1 LHKEQVVF
9 RVVQTVFQMAD
20 NAAARTH
27 AGSGDDDGRAFEVQQ
42 AAVTQFLAPMWVI
55 FMGVGGGVKP
65 D

>member
-1 LHKEQVVF
+1 
-9 RVVQTVFQMAD
+9 MAD